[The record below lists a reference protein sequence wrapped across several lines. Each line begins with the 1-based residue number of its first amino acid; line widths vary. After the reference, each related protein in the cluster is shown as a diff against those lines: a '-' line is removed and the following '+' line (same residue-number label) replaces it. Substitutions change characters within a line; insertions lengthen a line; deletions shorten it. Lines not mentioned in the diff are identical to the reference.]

1 MLWEDYSFQV
11 GGSVRKVF
19 PEEVTKKTH
28 FKGEKGLTS
37 YKYEKDI
44 L

>member
-11 GGSVRKVF
+11 RESVRGVF
-19 PEEVTKKTH
+19 PEEVTKKIN
-28 FKGEKGLTS
+28 FKGEKGLTRYN
-37 YKYEKDI
+37 YKKDI

>member
-1 MLWEDYSFQV
+1 MGGLFLSSR
-11 GGSVRKVF
+11 GSVRKVF